1 MQSDPFDLRLAFD
14 EHGIALKRYRTGENR
29 AVCPEC
35 GRGPRDDT
43 LAVRIGRDDSA
54 TWLCHRCGFKGGV
67 RPNDPER
74 PARPAPVR
82 QERQPEPERYD
93 TLAPF
98 GQRLWASCRP
108 IEPGSVAASYLERRG
123 CALPAFPDE
132 SHLRWHPDVR
142 NRKEDHTGP
151 ALVALVTDV
160 DTGEPISLH
169 RTWIAPDGSAKAKLD
184 RPRLLLARHRS
195 DGVVRLWP
203 DDEITL
209 GLVLGEGIE
218 TCLAGAQA
226 GLTPVWAT
234 LSAGNLAAFPVLPG
248 IEGLTVLVDHDRPN
262 PTTGRRPGISA
273 ALALVRRYT
282 EAGFDPDR
290 DIKVI
295 LPPAEGQD
303 AADLFG
309 AARHG

>member
-1 MQSDPFDLRLAFD
+1 M
-14 EHGIALKRYRTGENR
+14 
-29 AVCPEC
+29 
-35 GRGPRDDT
+35 
-43 LAVRIGRDDSA
+43 
-54 TWLCHRCGFKGGV
+54 
-67 RPNDPER
+67 
-74 PARPAPVR
+74 R
-82 QERQPEPERYD
+82 QERQPEPDRYD

-151 ALVALVTDV
+151 ALVGLVTDV

-169 RTWIAPDGSAKAKLD
+169 RTWIAPDGSGKAKLD

-203 DDEITL
+203 DEEITL

-218 TCLAGAQA
+218 TCLAACQRRPHARLGHAQRRQ
-226 GLTPVWAT
+226 PRRP
-234 LSAGNLAAFPVLPG
+234 SRSCPG
-248 IEGLTVLVDHDRPN
+248 SRDSPSWSTTIRPN